1 MTGSLGELS
10 AAGETALRLGLR
22 DAIVARSGGVLVASD
37 IIGTTLKSGSI
48 VATVTFN
55 SAVSL
60 SVLYTTAQ
68 AISAEPVV
76 LNAGSLRTV
85 TLGSMSMSSLST
97 VGASVNDVD
106 EAHERDRVI
115 AVTVAVL
122 LSSLV
127 WGILWVSVCK
137 CSNSVD
143 RGSLPA
149 KADGRNVITAIDDG
163 AAMARATRKPS
174 FAPRVAPMQAG
185 MTSILVSA
193 AANSVWDR
201 TDTRHP
207 APSGFPELPGT
218 MPESQCPNNDGVEY
232 EDSGVHV
239 SARSSSSSVP
249 AADPFAGSGVV
260 SPLVGSIPEPSS
272 VCSVPPT
279 ATPIP
284 PMKSPDQVT
293 LTSPSIPP
301 MQPLDRVTLTSP
313 PILRSKSRASDGG
326 NVRYPECDAIR
337 RESLGRPP
345 RETTGMRFPECD
357 AIRRESMQIEALDIR
372 YILSDH
378 AGQRESL
385 QLDAPGSD
393 DSLSTAVHDSST
405 DTAASG
411 SGRTEGDRNT
421 IGGRFFKTDH
431 DDDNTQ
437 A

>member
-22 DAIVARSGGVLVASD
+22 DAIVARSSGVLVASD

-55 SAVSL
+55 SAVDV

-85 TLGSMSMSSLST
+85 TLGSMSMSSVSIT
-97 VGASVNDVD
+97 RTSASDVD

-127 WGILWVSVCK
+127 WGILWVSVRT
-137 CSNSVD
+137 CSTSLEQG
-143 RGSLPA
+143 RRSLPA
-149 KADGRNVITAIDDG
+149 KADGRNAITAIDGG
-163 AAMARATRKPS
+163 AARASRKPS

-185 MTSILVSA
+185 MTSIRVHA
-193 AANSVWDR
+193 AAKSVWDR
-201 TDTRHP
+201 TDVRQP
-207 APSGFPELPGT
+207 APAGFPELPGT
-218 MPESQCPNNDGVEY
+218 MSESQRPNDGVEY
-232 EDSGVHV
+232 DDSDVRVG
-239 SARSSSSSVP
+239 ARSSSVTP
-249 AADPFAGSGVV
+249 VDPFAGSVFG
-260 SPLVGSIPEPSS
+260 SPLAALISKPSS
-272 VCSVPPT
+272 VGSVPLT
-279 ATPIP
+279 ATPIS

-293 LTSPSIPP
+293 LASPPIPLMKSP
-301 MQPLDRVTLTSP
+301 GHVTLASP
-313 PILRSKSRASDGG
+313 PILPSQSRASDDG

-337 RESLGRPP
+337 RQTMGRPS
-345 RETTGMRFPECD
+345 RESTGVRFPECD
-357 AIRRESMQIEALDIR
+357 AIRREIMQLEALDIE

-385 QLDAPGSD
+385 QLDALGSD
-393 DSLSTAVHDSST
+393 DSLSTYTGA
-405 DTAASG
+405 
-411 SGRTEGDRNT
+411 SGRTEGDRDT
-421 IGGRFFKTDH
+421 IDGRFVKIGTDH
-431 DDDNTQ
+431 GDGNTQ